1 VARVGFDVDTRQLVA
16 FGNALKV
23 EYKKAL
29 LSPAPCADVAERG
42 AELLGDML
50 KRRAGGGA
58 TYTHPWRMVKRR
70 GSQPYAVELRN
81 KPLSED
87 GRVAK
92 GRHKASAPGEPPVR
106 FSNTLYNSITYS
118 VKRRRNGSEARVWVD
133 DNIKKIRALEYGT
146 VIGHVI
152 EARPFLRPAFQK
164 LRVEFGRLTVKG
176 YNREMKKAISKIR
189 AKSKTGGTYMT
200 KTLR

>member
-1 VARVGFDVDTRQLVA
+1 MAKVGFDIDTRQLRA
-16 FGNALKV
+16 FGNALAK

-29 LSPAPCADVAERG
+29 LSPAPCAEVAERG
-42 AELLGDML
+42 YDLLRESL
-50 KRRAGGGA
+50 KKRAGGGA

-70 GSQPYAVELRN
+70 GSQPYAVEFRN
-81 KPLSED
+81 EPLSED

-106 FSNTLYNSITYS
+106 FSSDLYDSVTYS
-118 VKRRRNGSEARVWVD
+118 VKKRRNGSEARVWVED
-133 DNIKKIRALEYGT
+133 DINKVRALEYGT

-152 EARPFLRPAFQK
+152 EPRPFLRPAFHK
-164 LRVEFGRLTVKG
+164 LRLEFGRLTVKG

-189 AKSKTGGTYMT
+189 AKSKTGGLTMT